1 MIKRAILAGTA
12 SIALLASTPIV
23 AQDGSA
29 TVQSDELSQEDA
41 DAIGSMFG
49 SMFGEAEPLTP
60 EQEARMP
67 VAEGVVERIFPAG
80 TYAKMMND
88 TMKPMMDGMMGSFMD
103 LPVNEIAKL
112 TGLFSEE
119 MPELGEGSI
128 NEVMA
133 ILDPAFEDRTKLIS
147 EVTIQL
153 VTDTM
158 TQIEPAYRSG
168 LARAYAV
175 RFTEAEL
182 SDLNA
187 YFSTP
192 TGAKYAGESILI
204 YTDPQVMSAMNEMMP
219 AMMSMM
225 PQMMQEITEA
235 SAQFP
240 PARTYSE
247 LDDAEKA
254 KLADLLG
261 TTQDELAAREPS
273 IEVETSEEEEVAVDA
288 T

>member
-1 MIKRAILAGTA
+1 MIKRVIFSSTA
-12 SIALLASTPIV
+12 SLALLTAAPVV
-23 AQDGSA
+23 AQDEGTSA
-29 TVQSDELSQEDA
+29 ETDELA
-41 DAIGSMFG
+41 DMFG
-49 SMFGEAEPLTP
+49 NMFGEAEPLTT

-67 VAEGVVERIFPAG
+67 AAETVVGKIFPAG

-103 LPVNEIAKL
+103 LPINEIAKL
-112 TGLFSEE
+112 TGLYSED
-119 MPELGEGSI
+119 MPELGEGSV

-133 ILDPAFEDRTKLIS
+133 ILDPAFQDRTKLIGD
-147 EVTIQL
+147 VTIQL

-158 TQIEPAYRSG
+158 TQIEPGYRAG

-175 RFTEAEL
+175 RFTQAEL
-182 SDLNA
+182 ADLNA

-219 AMMSMM
+219 AMMGMM
-225 PQMMQEITEA
+225 PEMMEQIAAA
-235 SAQFP
+235 SEQFP
-240 PARTYSE
+240 PARTFSD

-254 KLADLLG
+254 KLAELLG
-261 TTQDELAAREPS
+261 TTEEALAESEPTM
-273 IEVETSEEEEVAVDA
+273 EVEALEDEDEVAINA